1 MIPFGKHL
9 NIKSRTKDPTD
20 KDLFMEVVGLI
31 DECWIRSNV
40 IEGEF
45 GLGILNYDEPF
56 YLVFENLI
64 YMHYGEWKGDIML
77 WWLFERFDEDG
88 SVLPI
93 NINDHNKETEE
104 EIFIETVEELWEFI
118 KKIESKS
125 KL

>member
-9 NIKSRTKDPTD
+9 NIKSRTKNPTD
-20 KDLFMEVVGLI
+20 KDLFTEVVGLV

-40 IEGEF
+40 IENEF
-45 GLGILNYDEPF
+45 GLGISDYEEPF
-56 YLVFENLI
+56 YLVIENLI

-93 NINDHNKETEE
+93 NINDHIKETEE
-104 EIFIETVEELWEFI
+104 EVFIETVEELWEFI
-118 KKIESKS
+118 KKLEK
-125 KL
+125 K

>member
-20 KDLFMEVVGLI
+20 KDLFTEIMGLV
-31 DECWIRSNV
+31 DECWIRSNI
-40 IEGEF
+40 IENEF
-45 GLGILNYDEPF
+45 GLGISDYEEPF
-56 YLVFENLI
+56 YIVIENLI

-93 NINDHNKETEE
+93 NLNDHAKETEE
-104 EIFIETVEELWEFI
+104 EVFIETVEELWEFI